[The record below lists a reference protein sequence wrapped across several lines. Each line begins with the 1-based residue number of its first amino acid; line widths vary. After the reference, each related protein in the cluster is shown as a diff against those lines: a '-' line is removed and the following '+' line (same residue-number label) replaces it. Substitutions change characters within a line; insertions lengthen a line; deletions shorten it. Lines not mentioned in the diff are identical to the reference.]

1 MSNDKD
7 IDIIIPCKNEGLGL
21 IETIKSIRKNNPNKI
36 IVSDS
41 STDNTRDLVK
51 ENYPDVT
58 IIEGGLPSIA
68 RNNGARI
75 SESKYILFI
84 DADMDISS
92 VNLEFMINDV
102 IKNDLHLATCKI
114 GVRNAWY
121 NIPYLIFEFVQKLV
135 SIKTPFAVGG
145 FMLFKKSEFER
156 LGGFK
161 DDDIFAEDYHL
172 SMKVKPKK
180 FKIYKY
186 KALTSDRR
194 LRKKSFLYMS
204 KLMIKCWLNRNDDE
218 FYKKDYSYWE

>member
-1 MSNDKD
+1 VSNDKD

-41 STDNTRDLVK
+41 STDNTRDLLK
-51 ENYPDVT
+51 ENYPDV
-58 IIEGGLPSIA
+58 IIIDGGLPSIA

-75 SESKYILFI
+75 SESEYILFI

-92 VNLEFMINDV
+92 VDLGFIKGDI
-102 IKNDLHLATCKI
+102 IKNDIHLATCKI

-172 SMKVKPKK
+172 SMKVSPKK

-194 LRKKSFLYMS
+194 LRKKSFFYMS
-204 KLMIKCWLNRNDDE
+204 KLMIKCWLNRNNDE
-218 FYKKDYSYWE
+218 FYKKDYNYWK